1 MSSDLDLHCLLS
13 LFPLLLFDHLLIR
26 PYQSVHIQLF
36 LYLSNYAA
44 AVHLW
49 SQRKPPWH
57 AGKSIVLLMLSCVLA
72 TWLSSVCPCPL
83 FISVTSERGPLAPE
97 FPPENRP
104 DSVIKIPR
112 RCSIVR
118 RCFKTHTLSH
128 MYTHTH
134 THTYLQM
141 QPAHKGI
148 LSFPYR
154 GVSVAAA
161 CAAPLRHN
169 PTVADGIFYYISEN
183 RIGNTNLLYR
193 GLAFQSSSAN
203 QTKHKSIR
211 SRT

>member
-1 MSSDLDLHCLLS
+1 MKPKKAPVACWEVDCPADALLRPSHLTFFCMSLS
-13 LFPLLLFDHLLIR
+13 SFHF
-26 PYQSVHIQLF
+26 S
-36 LYLSNYAA
+36 
-44 AVHLW
+44 HLW
-49 SQRKPPWH
+49 AGPPGPRVPPRKQARLGDKNPQT
-57 AGKSIVLLMLSCVLA
+57 LLYCEALLQ
-72 TWLSSVCPCPL
+72 
-83 FISVTSERGPLAPE
+83 
-97 FPPENRP
+97 N
-104 DSVIKIPR
+104 
-112 RCSIVR
+112 
-118 RCFKTHTLSH
+118 THTLSH
-128 MYTHTH
+128 VH